1 MIVFNITKLILLD
14 FSLKIILLRLIF
26 SFDILV
32 NYLSL

>member
-1 MIVFNITKLILLD
+1 MIVFNATKLNLLD

>member
-1 MIVFNITKLILLD
+1 MIVFNATKLILLD